1 MYIDNIFA
9 SKNFKNEYNG
19 YSEYLQNEYKEAQ
32 NISTSAISMW
42 MERWFLSSNAKD
54 IGTLYLI
61 FALFSGLIGTAFSVL
76 IRLELSGPGVQY
88 IADNQLYNSI
98 ITAHAI
104 IMIFFMVMPALIG
117 GFGKI
122 KKNSIQMQK
131 YTTLDS
137 KIEEPKLRLK
147 LGAYLAGLIEAD
159 GSFAIHDKDS
169 KAKKYLPKILIVF
182 SLNDSP
188 LAEKLM
194 SIIKVGKLYNKP
206 QQGCVIWHIQKI
218 EDVIKIINLINGY
231 MRTPKIEALHRAI
244 KWYNGFYNINIEPL
258 GLDQSPINSNAW
270 LAGFTDGDGNF
281 SINLVD
287 RKKKGAITTKRV
299 QVFFRIELRQNYHR
313 YCSIEQGST
322 GYFNI
327 LSIIARYLEVNLYSR
342 SREQKDKIFYSY
354 MVVSHNIQ
362 SHTKVIEYFDR
373 YPLYSSK
380 YLAYKDWRHVV
391 QEIILRAGKPLTV
404 EDILEIEKIK
414 AQFNKKRTQ
423 FYFSHLDSIV

>member
-1 MYIDNIFA
+1 
-9 SKNFKNEYNG
+9 
-19 YSEYLQNEYKEAQ
+19 
-32 NISTSAISMW
+32 
-42 MERWFLSSNAKD
+42 
-54 IGTLYLI
+54 
-61 FALFSGLIGTAFSVL
+61 
-76 IRLELSGPGVQY
+76 
-88 IADNQLYNSI
+88 
-98 ITAHAI
+98 
-104 IMIFFMVMPALIG
+104 MIFFMVMPALIG
-117 GFGKI
+117 GF
-122 KKNSIQMQK
+122 
-131 YTTLDS
+131 DS

-169 KAKKYLPKILIVF
+169 KAKRYLPKILIVF

-194 SIIKVGKLYNKP
+194 SIIKVGKF
-206 QQGCVIWHIQKI
+206 
-218 EDVIKIINLINGY
+218 
-231 MRTPKIEALHRAI
+231 
-244 KWYNGFYNINIEPL
+244 FYNINIEP
-258 GLDQSPINSNAW
+258 

-313 YCSIEQGST
+313 YCSVEQGT
-322 GYFNI
+322 
-327 LSIIARYLEVNLYSR
+327 RYLEVNLYSR
-342 SREQKDKIFYSY
+342 SREQNDKIFYSY

-373 YPLYSSK
+373 YPL
-380 YLAYKDWRHVV
+380 HVV
-391 QEIILRAGKPLTV
+391 QEITLRAGKPLIV

-423 FYFSHLDSIV
+423 FDFSHLDSIV